1 MQTNGKTVILANGTF
16 PESERALG
24 VLKRAERI
32 VACDGA
38 AIPLMAIGIMP
49 DAVIGDLDSIS
60 GDLRERLADRI
71 VHVTEQETND
81 LSKAFRFCI
90 SNGWKNIAILG
101 ATGKREDHTLGNIS
115 LLADFSELAP
125 NISMLTDEGE
135 FIAIHG
141 TTTVKC
147 AVGQQIS
154 IFALDNDTHIYS
166 TNLKYP
172 LNGLAPTRWWQATL
186 NEALADEFTLEFPSG
201 HDVLVF
207 LANVAGA
214 ISQ

>member
-1 MQTNGKTVILANGTF
+1 MHTNGKTVILANGTF
-16 PESERALG
+16 PANERPLA
-24 VLKRAERI
+24 VLREAERI

-49 DAVIGDLDSIS
+49 DAVIGDLDSI
-60 GDLRERLADRI
+60 GGELRQRLADRI
-71 VHVTEQETND
+71 VHVTEQDTND

-115 LLADFSELAP
+115 LLADFSEQAP
-125 NISMLTDEGE
+125 GISMITDEGE

-141 TTTVKC
+141 PTTIKC
-147 AVGQQIS
+147 AVGQQVS
-154 IFALDNDTHIYS
+154 IFALDADTHIQS
-166 TNLKYP
+166 ANLKYP

-186 NEALADEFTLEFPSG
+186 NEALADEFTLEFPAG
-201 HDVLVF
+201 RAVLVF
-207 LANVAGA
+207 LVNYN
-214 ISQ
+214 